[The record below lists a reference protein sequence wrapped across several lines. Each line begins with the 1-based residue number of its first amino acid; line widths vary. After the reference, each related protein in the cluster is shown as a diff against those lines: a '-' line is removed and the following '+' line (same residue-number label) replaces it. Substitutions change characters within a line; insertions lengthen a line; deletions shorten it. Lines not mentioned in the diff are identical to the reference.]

1 MIQRAA
7 VASSLST
14 FDSTSNTTS
23 SNSCTVGNQTPPE
36 KARASGGAADGS
48 LGRSSCTLSQ
58 RNCVPSQCSLAS
70 PSCELKITGDYDG
83 SAVSAKAKSS
93 SPDTEEAAIK
103 PAKHWSG
110 VQRSRMPHHVVE
122 RRYRDNLN
130 ERIDALRLSIPSL
143 ANQAGASD
151 VEDAITTK
159 LPSKAN
165 VIAAALDYVK
175 NLEEERTQ
183 LMNETI
189 ALREQVAKL
198 QKLVRCDDC
207 SVIEYFNS
215 LQLS

>member
-1 MIQRAA
+1 M
-7 VASSLST
+7 
-14 FDSTSNTTS
+14 FS
-23 SNSCTVGNQTPPE
+23 SNSNTASSNSRTAGVQTPLE
-36 KARASGGAADGS
+36 TVRASGGAADAA
-48 LGRSSCTLSQ
+48 LGLSSCTLSQ

-70 PSCELKITGDYDG
+70 PSCELKIAGDYDG
-83 SAVSAKAKSS
+83 SMVPGKAKSS
-93 SPDTEEAAIK
+93 SPDSEEVTIK

-110 VQRSRMPHHVVE
+110 VQRRRMPHHVVE

-143 ANQAGASD
+143 ANNQAGASD

-175 NLEEERTQ
+175 SLEEERAQ
-183 LMNETI
+183 LMNEAT